1 MNSSF
6 LLMDNKYKKW
16 MIAMATLGMV
26 MSLLE
31 VATGAILFTK
41 LSPGIHLHFCLW
53 FTFINLLSLAMCKE
67 KIEDERVRL
76 IRSKA
81 MMRGFLFTCAVILGF
96 SLNVSLFPIIAPEA
110 FEGVTFAKEDY
121 SYMGMMLMVF
131 PAFSII
137 SYLIL
142 FNYGLRNDENWDY
155 NDTMTR
161 SEQLGKNKKYVILRT
176 VITLIILAVI
186 IILGRMS
193 K

>member
-6 LLMDNKYKKW
+6 LLMDYKYKKW
-16 MIAMATLGMV
+16 MIGMSILGIV
-26 MSLLE
+26 LSVLE
-31 VATGAILFTK
+31 LITGAVLFTK
-41 LSPGIHLHFCLW
+41 LTPGIHLHFCLW
-53 FTFINLLSLAMCKE
+53 FTIVNLLSLAMCKE

-96 SLNVSLFPIIAPEA
+96 SVNVSLFPVIAPEA

-131 PAFSII
+131 PAFAII

-161 SEQLGKNKKYVILRT
+161 SEQLGKNKKYAILRT
-176 VITLIILAVI
+176 VITLIILATI
-186 IILGRMS
+186 ILLGRMS